1 MAIITEVC
9 TGASMLQLVLAD
21 SQEAKNVVIPQ
32 QGAIVDFCICNYE
45 CEYINQVFASDSI
58 DQYKNDKSSFLIS
71 LTDGTSI
78 SEIRLIG
85 NGNDILI
92 NNDDYGQYFAKGSFT
107 NTINQVNYVGFIAD
121 WKKIFDNLG
130 AGQYY
135 FTFKE
140 TVFNQDFETE
150 SVKYQ
155 LYPFSDELAHKTV
168 KFNLVQNGVVEGG
181 LDYTGLRW
189 DTEVRIEG
197 KFNYKAPIL
206 TIDNFPTSGR
216 VKTQIQDKT
225 IENFPN
231 YETGLIPSKIG
242 DLFVKKWGQCQIKLY
257 LTDYNLFAYKK
268 YEDFNIIITEIPDF
282 KGNFNLN
289 STGSF
294 TFALQKKRVQNNV
307 KRNVTY

>member
-1 MAIITEVC
+1 
-9 TGASMLQLVLAD
+9 MLQLVLAD
-21 SQEAKNVVIPQ
+21 SQEAKNVIIPQ
-32 QGAIVDFCICNYE
+32 QGTIVDFCICDYE
-45 CEYINQVFASDSI
+45 CEYTNQVFATDSI

-71 LTDGTSI
+71 LVDDTSVL
-78 SEIRLIG
+78 EIRLIG
-85 NGNDILI
+85 NGNDVLI
-92 NNDDYGQYFAKGSFT
+92 NDNTYGRYFQKGTFD
-107 NTINQVNYVGFIAD
+107 NTENQVNYVGFVAD
-121 WKKIFDNLG
+121 WKKIFDSLG

-140 TVFNQDFETE
+140 NVFSQDFETE

-155 LYPFSDELAHKTV
+155 LQIFSDELAHKTV

-181 LDYTGLRW
+181 IDYTGLDW
-189 DTEVRIEG
+189 DTEVRI
-197 KFNYKAPIL
+197 KAKVNYQAPIL

-225 IENFPN
+225 IENFQI
-231 YETGLIPSKIG
+231 ETGLIPSKIG
-242 DLFVKKWGQCQIKLY
+242 DLFVKSGAMSNQIY
-257 LTDYNLFAYKK
+257 FTDYNLFAYKK
-268 YEDFNIIITEIPDF
+268 YEDFNIIITEISDF

-294 TFALQKKRVQNNV
+294 TFAAEERVQNNV

>member
-21 SQEAKNVVIPQ
+21 SQEAKNVEIPKK
-32 QGAIVDFCICNYE
+32 GAIVDFCICDYE

-71 LTDGTSI
+71 LTDDTSVL
-78 SEIRLIG
+78 EIRLIG
-85 NGNDILI
+85 NGNDLLI
-92 NNDDYGQYFAKGSFT
+92 NDDTYGRYFAKGSFT
-107 NTINQVNYVGFIAD
+107 NTINQVNYVGFVAD
-121 WKKIFDNLG
+121 WKKIFDTLG

-140 TVFNQDFETE
+140 TVFSQDFETE

-155 LYPFSDELAHKTV
+155 LQIFSDELANKTV

-181 LDYTGLRW
+181 IDYTGLDW
-189 DTEVRIEG
+189 DTEVRI
-197 KFNYKAPIL
+197 KAKVNYQAPIL
-206 TIDNFPTSGR
+206 TVDNFATSGR

-225 IENFPN
+225 IENFQI
-231 YETGLIPSKIG
+231 ETGLIPSKIG
-242 DLFVKKWGQCQIKLY
+242 DLFVKSGVMSNQIY
-257 LTDYNLFAYKK
+257 FTDYNLFAYKK
-268 YEDFNIIITEIPDF
+268 YEDFNVIITEISDF

-294 TFALQKKRVQNNV
+294 TFIAEERVQNNV